1 MGIMVLAQWLTKTKA
16 LGNNKNSN
24 NKSDNN
30 IGYCQQWYFSDSH
43 LLKWPDSILRGSFK
57 GPVIW
62 NIVHEIVL
70 YVDYTFWT
78 GIKERKMNFKN
89 YTNMFYNLQGHSF
102 YSSLMQAL
110 GHRSLP
116 ILKANLNTL
125 YPIKSYFHSE
135 VINLKHTTLALTI

>member
-1 MGIMVLAQWLTKTKA
+1 MCAFFRACCVYVGVR
-16 LGNNKNSN
+16 
-24 NKSDNN
+24 
-30 IGYCQQWYFSDSH
+30 
-43 LLKWPDSILRGSFK
+43 DSINESLKKSVILK